1 MKERFNSALCIA
13 KKTVVPF
20 KFLKFGL
27 FLLWLSALVAP
38 VSAAPSRIVAS
49 VSPSGKIT
57 LTASNTP
64 LRQLFNSIEEQS
76 GYVFLISDASDA
88 ELGKRVTLD
97 IKDAEL
103 AEALKQV
110 LSGTGLAYLITERQ
124 ITIYNKNTPAPKA
137 AKPAAVSAQNSA
149 KQGPVITGNVSDSRG
164 VPLPGVTVLIK
175 GTTTGVA
182 TGLDGSFSIKVPGR
196 ESILAFSYVGYVTKE
211 ERVDSRRIINV
222 ELAED
227 VGQLKEVVVV
237 GFGVQEKAS
246 VIGAIATI
254 EPKSL
259 GSTSKI
265 ALSQSLAGNIP
276 GIIAVQRSG
285 ELGNDRADFW
295 IRGIS
300 TFAEGGARNPL
311 VIVDGVERDFNAID
325 PQEIES
331 FSVMKDASATA
342 VYGVRG
348 ANGVIAI
355 TTKKGVEGRPKINVN
370 VETSLK
376 QPTVTPDFV
385 DAATFMKIGNLFH
398 QQGGGIGKL
407 FSDER
412 ITNTIN
418 RTDPDLYPDV
428 NWVKSLTKD
437 YTNYSRVNL
446 NVTGGAPKVRYFVSA
461 SYHNEGGLYKTD
473 TDREWDSNI
482 RLNKVNFRS
491 NTDVDITPTT
501 NINLNIGSQ
510 FQQVN
515 GPITSVDDLWRM
527 MIEMAPNLVPMRY
540 SDGQISR
547 TISSNTPY
555 AWLTQ
560 WGYRK
565 SASNSLNSTASL
577 SQKLDFVTKGLSAR
591 VLFAYDIN
599 TYNSLSGKFT
609 PDMLYA
615 TGRDADGG
623 LVGTR
628 FEGSPF
634 LDKSKSSWMD
644 YTTYLE
650 ATINYE
656 RSFGDH
662 RVTAMLLYNQREYN
676 VASGSGEYTILP
688 YQNQGLAGRLTY
700 NYKYKYFIEGN
711 FGWNGSENFASG
723 KRFGFFPAV
732 ALGWYIS
739 EEPFWEGIKKVL
751 PKFKLRGS
759 IGTVGNDKLGSTRF
773 AYITEVV
780 NGASYNFGSVS
791 TYNPV
796 TGLTEGKFGA
806 PNLTWETETK
816 RDVGLEINLLGSIDI
831 NIDYFYNNRKD
842 IFTQRRIIPGTAG
855 FTQAPWANLGKMENR
870 GLDFSV
876 VYRFHN
882 ENWDVSAIGNFTY
895 ARNKITDWDEPVPRF
910 PNLYKTNH
918 RLDQQFGLIAERLY
932 TAEDFDASGK
942 LLRQYAIPELGLDV
956 KPGDIKYTDVNG
968 DGIINTDDYTAIGY
982 SDNPEIV
989 YGFGVNAAY
998 KGFDFGIRFQGV
1010 AHTTRMINDL
1020 QILPFTQGQDKGNI
1034 YKDIANSMWT
1044 ESNPR
1049 QDVFLPRMRN
1059 GYNGHN
1065 FQNSTWWQRDMGFLR
1080 IKDIVLG
1087 YSFKTSLLNK
1097 LRIERARIYVI
1108 GNNLF
1113 TFSDFDLW
1121 DVELG
1126 TTNGSKYPI
1135 MRSVS
1140 IGLEVNF

>member
-1 MKERFNSALCIA
+1 MKERFNSVLCIA
-13 KKTVVPF
+13 KKTFVPF
-20 KFLKFGL
+20 KILKSGL
-27 FLLWLSALVAP
+27 ILCFSALILSAAAHP
-38 VSAAPSRIVAS
+38 VPSEIAPSE
-49 VSPSGKIT
+49 KIT
-57 LTASNTP
+57 LSVSNAP
-64 LRQLFNSIEEQS
+64 LRQLFKTIEEQS
-76 GYVFLISDASDA
+76 GYVFLISDASDT
-88 ELGKRVTLD
+88 ELNRRVTLRVSG
-97 IKDAEL
+97 AEL
-103 AEALKQV
+103 SDVLKEALAD
-110 LSGTGLAYLITERQ
+110 TGLAYLITERQ
-124 ITIYNKNTPAPKA
+124 ITIYNKSTPAPKA
-137 AKPAAVSAQNSA
+137 APKPVSQQNDA
-149 KQGPVITGNVSDSRG
+149 KQGIVVNGNVSDNRG
-164 VPLPGVTVLIK
+164 EPLPGVTVLVK
-175 GTTTGVA
+175 GTTNGVA
-182 TGLDGSFSIKVPGR
+182 TGLDGSFSIKVPSR
-196 ESILAFSYVGYVTKE
+196 ESVLQFSYVGYIARE
-211 ERVDSRRIINV
+211 ERVDNRRIINI
-222 ELAED
+222 ELVED

-259 GSTSKI
+259 GATSKI

-385 DAATFMKIGNLFH
+385 DAGTFMKIGNLFH
-398 QQGGGIGKL
+398 QQGGGIGYL
-407 FSDER
+407 FSEER
-412 ITNTIN
+412 INNTIN

-428 NWVKSLTKD
+428 NWVKSLTKK

-565 SASNSLNSTASL
+565 SANNSLNSTASL
-577 SQKLDFVTKGLSAR
+577 TQKLDFVTKGLSAR

-599 TYNSLSGKFT
+599 TSNSLAGKFT

-615 TGRDADGG
+615 TGRDEEGN

-634 LDKSKSSWMD
+634 LDKSKSS
-644 YTTYLE
+644 
-650 ATINYE
+650 
-656 RSFGDH
+656 
-662 RVTAMLLYNQREYN
+662 
-676 VASGSGEYTILP
+676 
-688 YQNQGLAGRLTY
+688 
-700 NYKYKYFIEGN
+700 
-711 FGWNGSENFASG
+711 
-723 KRFGFFPAV
+723 
-732 ALGWYIS
+732 
-739 EEPFWEGIKKVL
+739 
-751 PKFKLRGS
+751 
-759 IGTVGNDKLGSTRF
+759 
-773 AYITEVV
+773 
-780 NGASYNFGSVS
+780 
-791 TYNPV
+791 
-796 TGLTEGKFGA
+796 
-806 PNLTWETETK
+806 
-816 RDVGLEINLLGSIDI
+816 
-831 NIDYFYNNRKD
+831 
-842 IFTQRRIIPGTAG
+842 
-855 FTQAPWANLGKMENR
+855 
-870 GLDFSV
+870 
-876 VYRFHN
+876 
-882 ENWDVSAIGNFTY
+882 
-895 ARNKITDWDEPVPRF
+895 
-910 PNLYKTNH
+910 
-918 RLDQQFGLIAERLY
+918 
-932 TAEDFDASGK
+932 
-942 LLRQYAIPELGLDV
+942 
-956 KPGDIKYTDVNG
+956 
-968 DGIINTDDYTAIGY
+968 
-982 SDNPEIV
+982 
-989 YGFGVNAAY
+989 
-998 KGFDFGIRFQGV
+998 
-1010 AHTTRMINDL
+1010 
-1020 QILPFTQGQDKGNI
+1020 
-1034 YKDIANSMWT
+1034 
-1044 ESNPR
+1044 
-1049 QDVFLPRMRN
+1049 
-1059 GYNGHN
+1059 
-1065 FQNSTWWQRDMGFLR
+1065 
-1080 IKDIVLG
+1080 
-1087 YSFKTSLLNK
+1087 
-1097 LRIERARIYVI
+1097 
-1108 GNNLF
+1108 
-1113 TFSDFDLW
+1113 
-1121 DVELG
+1121 
-1126 TTNGSKYPI
+1126 
-1135 MRSVS
+1135 
-1140 IGLEVNF
+1140 